1 MWQNPQ
7 FPEDLV
13 TFTEEMLNGKLFFLG
28 SAISPSLTII
38 NILFQKM
45 KSKITVYGKK
55 IPYGYIYICKRFCWS
70 ENATAHKTDKVL
82 KL

>member
-1 MWQNPQ
+1 
-7 FPEDLV
+7 
-13 TFTEEMLNGKLFFLG
+13 MLNGKLFFLG

-55 IPYGYIYICKRFCWS
+55 FLM
-70 ENATAHKTDKVL
+70 ATFTSAKDFVEVKTRLPIKLIRCSNYKTAKQYLEKLQVSDKE
-82 KL
+82 